1 MRNLLLDVS
10 RGLKAPG
17 QSFPF
22 SATLSLPEMTVLDD
36 QLVFSQIQVEGA
48 FTGAGESV
56 SLTGQVRAQVH
67 AHCARC
73 AAALEQP
80 IQASFDQVFVK
91 SPDPQDPDLFP
102 LDGHT
107 VDLTPMVQ
115 EALLLELP
123 MRFLCRP
130 DCQGLCPVCG
140 ANRNRRAARR
150 CPIPFRHCE
159 RCSQRMRRCNHG
171 RTERKNF

>member
-1 MRNLLLDVS
+1 MLDVS

-140 ANRNRRAARR
+140 ANRNIQR
-150 CPIPFRHCE
+150 CTCQEGGTALPNPFSALRE
-159 RCSQRMRRCNHG
+159 MLSKD
-171 RTERKNF
+171 EEV